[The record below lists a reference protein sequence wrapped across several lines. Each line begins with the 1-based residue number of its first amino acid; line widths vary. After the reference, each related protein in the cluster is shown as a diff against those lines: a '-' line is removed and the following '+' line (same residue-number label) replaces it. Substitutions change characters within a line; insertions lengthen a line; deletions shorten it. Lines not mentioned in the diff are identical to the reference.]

1 LLAQPWDGSLTPGI
15 EAQAEDPAGPAVHS
29 GGGLEVTTN
38 AEEIRTRIKQIIANV
53 AGLNAGRI
61 NDEARL
67 RDDLKLDSLSLL
79 EIGVDVDLAFKL
91 ELPDERYKE
100 VDSLP
105 AMVSLVQQRLGER
118 MESARA
124 VQG

>member
-1 LLAQPWDGSLTPGI
+1 MNKS
-15 EAQAEDPAGPAVHS
+15 
-29 GGGLEVTTN
+29 

-53 AGLNAGRI
+53 AGLNPGRI
-61 NDEARL
+61 HDDATL

-100 VDSLP
+100 IDSLP
-105 AMVSLVQQRLGER
+105 AMVDLVQQRLSER
-118 MESARA
+118 AEAAQA

>member
-1 LLAQPWDGSLTPGI
+1 MSN
-15 EAQAEDPAGPAVHS
+15 V
-29 GGGLEVTTN
+29 
-38 AEEIRTRIKQIIANV
+38 EEIRTRIKQIIANV

-61 NDEARL
+61 DDAARL

-100 VDSLP
+100 IDSLP
-105 AMVSLVQQRLGER
+105 GMVDLVQQRLGER
-118 MESARA
+118 EAQPKA
-124 VQG
+124 VVA